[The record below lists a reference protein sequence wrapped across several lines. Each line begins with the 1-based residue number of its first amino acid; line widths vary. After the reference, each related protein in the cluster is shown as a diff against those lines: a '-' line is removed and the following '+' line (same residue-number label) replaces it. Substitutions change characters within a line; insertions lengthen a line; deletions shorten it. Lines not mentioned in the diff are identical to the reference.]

1 MPQAWFNQA
10 EAYFRLNN
18 VHDRTFWFY
27 YVQWVLT
34 AQQKKL
40 VRDLLSIPTLPTNAY
55 NQLKERLLQ
64 LYKTGEKD
72 RCRKYLAMP
81 PLGGRRPSELVADLM
96 VLCPRSDV
104 EGGTI
109 KYMFLFRLPPTM
121 QALLGEDNTPTLT
134 ELAAR
139 ADALLDGEV
148 ARDHNI
154 GAVEE
159 STVAAAGVAAPP
171 SSRKRKRDFGKAG
184 AAKRRA
190 TNGGG
195 ADPGP
200 WADMGLCWS
209 HYNYGKQ
216 ARKCKPPC
224 SWQGN

>member
-18 VHDRTFWFY
+18 VLDRTFWFY
-27 YVQWVLT
+27 YVQWALSP
-34 AQQKKL
+34 QQKKL
-40 VRDLLSIPTLPTNAY
+40 VRDLLSTPTPPADAY

-64 LYKTGEKD
+64 LYETGEKD

-81 PLGGRRPSELVADLM
+81 PLGGRRPTELAADLM
-96 VLCPRSDV
+96 ALCPRSDV
-104 EGGTI
+104 EGDTI

-121 QALLGEDNTPTLT
+121 QALLGEDNTSTLT
-134 ELAAR
+134 ELASI
-139 ADALLDGEV
+139 ADALLDAEA
-148 ARDHNI
+148 ARGHNI
-154 GAVEE
+154 GAVKE
-159 STVAAAGVAAPP
+159 STVAAAGVAATP
-171 SSRKRKRDFGKAG
+171 SSRKRKRDFGK
-184 AAKRRA
+184 KRTA
-190 TNGGG
+190 DGGG

-224 SWQGN
+224 SWKGN